1 MNLSGKSLW
10 PPLGLSAA
18 AFLLAGSVFAQPAGG
33 TVMGNLVPN
42 LNAGAGTDALTVIDL
57 ASPANLGGSIFSA
70 TVRIGIRCAPRVKIK
85 FFRPIGS
92 TLVFLGERGPF
103 ALAQTELPQTVQIN
117 PAFTVQAGDLIG
129 FSSLDSCAFAVYS
142 TAGPDAGFIF
152 LHATDVVGNIPR
164 TSVNPGTL
172 PVFGQ
177 GQSSEAVV
185 GMMAVVVSSPGVPPS
200 FFKTG
205 LQVHNPT
212 AAVMAGRLVYRR
224 NGVSGSDPSV
234 SFLLG
239 PGQTQ
244 SVEDLLPVMGLS
256 GSQIGSLDI
265 VMPTSSLPLLAA
277 RIYNDGGGAG
287 TTGFTIG
294 SIPDEDVLTSGDH
307 GVLFLPSDPFRFRTN
322 IGVRTGAAGVS
333 LTVTRRNA
341 GGGVVQTLSK
351 TYPGTYFE
359 QVPASVF
366 LGGAAVEP
374 NDSLTIQI
382 TSGSATLYAV
392 NADNMS
398 QDPSIQ
404 FATKTP

>member
-1 MNLSGKSLW
+1 MKLSGKSLRRS
-10 PPLGLSAA
+10 LGFSAA

-33 TVMGNLVPN
+33 TVMGNLVTT
-42 LNAGAGTDALTVIDL
+42 LTSGAGTEAVTAIDL

-70 TVRIGIRCAPRVKIK
+70 TVRIGPRCAPRIKIK
-85 FFRPIGS
+85 FFRPVGS

-103 ALAQTELPQTVQIN
+103 VLAQTTQPQTVQLN

-129 FSSLDSCAFAVYS
+129 LSSLDSCGYVVYL
-142 TAGPDAGFIF
+142 TPGADPGVIF
-152 LHATDVVGNIPR
+152 VFGTDVVGNIPR
-164 TSVNPGTL
+164 TSGERGTL

-177 GQSSEAVV
+177 GQPSEAVV
-185 GMMAVVVSSPGVPPS
+185 GMMAVVVSAPGVPPS
-200 FFKTG
+200 LFKTG

-224 NGVSGSDPSV
+224 NGASGSDPSIA
-234 SFLLG
+234 FLLA
-239 PGQTQ
+239 PGQTG
-244 SVEDLLPVMGLS
+244 SVEDLLPAMGLS

-277 RIYNDGGGAG
+277 RIYNEGGAAG

-294 SIPDEDVLTSGDH
+294 SISDEAVLTSGDH
-307 GVLFLPSDPFRFRTN
+307 GALVLPSDTSRFRTN

-359 QVPASVF
+359 QVPASAF

-382 TSGSATLYAV
+382 TAGSATLYAV
-392 NADNMS
+392 SADNTS